1 MKSTLLQVVQSILSD
16 MDSENVNSISDS
28 TEAQQIA
35 SVVEDTYFNIIAA
48 RDIPEHNKLIPLV
61 SLADNTKP
69 THFTYPARTKE
80 LIRIDY
86 NIGTASSPDY
96 REIVYVSPLV
106 FMDRMDESAK
116 KVTTVDQSVELFVG
130 NDRDPSYYT
139 SFNDNHIIMD
149 AYDASVEATFLSH
162 SQGGPSGVAT
172 TSGVAGTPVL
182 SFSDANTGDSLK
194 GGIRLSTAIMFGPSS
209 NMEVTYMGGNEWDR
223 IVSVDSDPAGS
234 ETLYSLISGFGTSP
248 NGGFDDTDRSV
259 NQTLRG
265 ESKFHSG
272 EWNYRRRS
280 MGQYGRFQS
289 SWLVGLRY
297 VRFDS
302 TLNYSTRGALN
313 NSQSSNLP
321 RFFSSN
327 DRVKNNLFGPQA
339 GVDLWWNVRPGINLG
354 VGVKGAWV
362 QNDSKRQTIMTSNS
376 LSGFAT
382 PGTVI
387 LEETRRKGT
396 VLGELEATAIYRLS
410 HSWSVKA
417 SYHLLAAD
425 DVIFGSVDVPSARDF
440 VNNAATIRE
449 PGFSRDSLVVQGA
462 TIGAEYMW

>member
-1 MKSTLLQVVQSILSD
+1 
-16 MDSENVNSISDS
+16 
-28 TEAQQIA
+28 
-35 SVVEDTYFNIIAA
+35 
-48 RDIPEHNKLIPLV
+48 
-61 SLADNTKP
+61 
-69 THFTYPARTKE
+69 
-80 LIRIDY
+80 
-86 NIGTASSPDY
+86 
-96 REIVYVSPLV
+96 
-106 FMDRMDESAK
+106 
-116 KVTTVDQSVELFVG
+116 
-130 NDRDPSYYT
+130 
-139 SFNDNHIIMD
+139 
-149 AYDASVEATFLSH
+149 
-162 SQGGPSGVAT
+162 
-172 TSGVAGTPVL
+172 
-182 SFSDANTGDSLK
+182 
-194 GGIRLSTAIMFGPSS
+194 MFGPSS

-265 ESKFHSG
+265 ESKFPAGNGITVVVRWGSTDV
-272 EWNYRRRS
+272 S
-280 MGQYGRFQS
+280 KS

-327 DRVKNNLFGPQA
+327 DRVKNNIFGPQA

-449 PGFSRDSLVVQGA
+449 PGSRETHWWFRSDNWCRNTCGRHDSNRRRRQHLDA
-462 TIGAEYMW
+462 TTSPELKEEERSSKLIHCDRPLCRSAQPEGKQKVPAGTLPDAGGDSAGSARSAQDRATDC